1 MYIIT
6 GFDDQNQNIKI
17 TLLELNNWPEGL
29 DFQPHG
35 MDIESSERR
44 AYVINHSEKSERIE
58 VFDVNVDKEDTPV
71 SLTYLYSIKSDEL
84 NTKSY
89 AALNSLTVVAPN
101 MMYAT

>member
-1 MYIIT
+1 
-6 GFDDQNQNIKI
+6 
-17 TLLELNNWPEGL
+17 
-29 DFQPHG
+29 

-44 AYVINHSEKSERIE
+44 AYVINHADKSERIE

>member
-1 MYIIT
+1 
-6 GFDDQNQNIKI
+6 
-17 TLLELNNWPEGL
+17 
-29 DFQPHG
+29 
-35 MDIESSERR
+35 MDIENSERR
-44 AYVINHSEKSERIE
+44 AYVINHADKSERIE